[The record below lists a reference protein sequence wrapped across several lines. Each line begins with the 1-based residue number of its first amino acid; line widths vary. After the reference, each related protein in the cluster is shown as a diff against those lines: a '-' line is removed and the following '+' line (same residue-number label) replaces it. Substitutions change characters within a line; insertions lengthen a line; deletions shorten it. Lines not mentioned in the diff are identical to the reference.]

1 MRPDC
6 PSDVNE
12 DRVVDV
18 NDLLALL
25 GHFGATLGPR
35 APPAGLGDGASEL
48 SRSVLSSCVF
58 SELFPIT
65 MNVSPAGAWAS
76 FHAALQASD
85 INGDGAVG
93 VDDLLTL
100 LSDYGGTC

>member
-1 MRPDC
+1 
-6 PSDVNE
+6 
-12 DRVVDV
+12 
-18 NDLLALL
+18 
-25 GHFGATLGPR
+25 
-35 APPAGLGDGASEL
+35 
-48 SRSVLSSCVF
+48 
-58 SELFPIT
+58 

-76 FHAALQASD
+76 VHAALQASD